1 MASPGFRVLLILFV
15 DRVRVVFYI
24 GASETKCLNLRV
36 QTFFLI
42 NGGWLRTSMSMNE
55 KRSVALLSVLAAVFL
70 TGMKLTVGLLTNSLG
85 ILSEAAHSGL
95 DLVAALM
102 TLFAVKISDKPADE
116 THHYGHGKVEGF
128 SAFFEVILL
137 MVTCGYIIYEAVER
151 IIGKSAHVEVN
162 VYSFA
167 VMAISIVVD
176 ISRSTSLYRVAKK
189 YKSQALEADALHF
202 SSDIWSSAVV
212 IAGLLGYKFFGLVLA
227 DSIAALVVAVLVIVV
242 SIRLGIRTVNVLLD
256 KAPPGMRQSIE
267 EAVAQLPGAERL
279 ESLRIRTSGVKTFVD
294 MRLTLS
300 SDLSFSEAHRIAST
314 AEKNVSQLIPGAD
327 VIVHADPAPLSLK
340 AVPKDKISSIMKE
353 HRGLFVGYHDLNIIH
368 HQDTYLVNMHLVM
381 AADSHVEEAHEV
393 CDHLEAEIKQ
403 VIPGATVTIHIEPRQ
418 PSPSS

>member
-1 MASPGFRVLLILFV
+1 MGT
-15 DRVRVVFYI
+15 D
-24 GASETKCLNLRV
+24 
-36 QTFFLI
+36 
-42 NGGWLRTSMSMNE
+42 E
-55 KRSVALLSVLAAVFL
+55 KRSVAFLSVLAAVFL
-70 TGMKLTVGLLTNSLG
+70 TGMKLAVGLLTNSLG

-102 TLFAVKISDKPADE
+102 TLFAVRISDKPADE
-116 THHYGHGKVEGF
+116 THHYGHGKFEGF
-128 SAFFEVILL
+128 SAFIEVILL

-151 IIGKSAHVEVN
+151 IVGKSAHVEVN
-162 VYSFA
+162 LAAFG
-167 VMAISIVVD
+167 VMAISIAVD
-176 ISRSTSLYRVAKK
+176 ISRSRSLSRVAKK

-202 SSDIWSSAVV
+202 SSDIWSSTVV
-212 IAGLLGYKFFGLVLA
+212 IAGLVAYKFFGLVLA
-227 DSIAALVVAVLVIVV
+227 DSIAALAVAVLVIVV

-294 MRLTLS
+294 MRLTLTR
-300 SDLSFSEAHRIAST
+300 DLSFTEAHRIASL
-314 AEKNVSQLIPGAD
+314 AEKKISHIIPGAD
-327 VIVHADPAPLSLK
+327 VIVHADPAAPLSLK
-340 AVPKDKISSIMKE
+340 AVPKDKISSILKE

-368 HQDTYLVNMHLVM
+368 HQDNYLVNMHVVM

-403 VIPGATVTIHIEPRQ
+403 IIPGATVTIHIEPHQ
-418 PSPSS
+418 PDASS

>member
-1 MASPGFRVLLILFV
+1 MG
-15 DRVRVVFYI
+15 
-24 GASETKCLNLRV
+24 T
-36 QTFFLI
+36 
-42 NGGWLRTSMSMNE
+42 NE
-55 KRSVALLSVLAAVFL
+55 KRSVAFLSVLAAVFL
-70 TGMKLTVGLLTNSLG
+70 TGMKLAVGLLTNSLG

-116 THHYGHGKVEGF
+116 SHHYGHGKVEGF

-137 MVTCGYIIYEAVER
+137 MVTCGYIIYEGVER

-162 VYSFA
+162 IYSFA

-176 ISRSTSLYRVAKK
+176 ISRSRSLSRVAKK

-212 IAGLLGYKFFGLVLA
+212 IAGLVAYKFFGLVLA
-227 DSIAALVVAVLVIVV
+227 DSIAALAVAVLVIVV
-242 SIRLGIRTVNVLLD
+242 SVRLGIRTINVLLD

-279 ESLRIRTSGVKTFVD
+279 DSLRIRTSGEKTFVD
-294 MRLTLS
+294 MRLTLTR
-300 SDLSFSEAHRIAST
+300 DLSFTEAHRIASL
-314 AEKNVSQLIPGAD
+314 AEKKISQIIPGAD
-327 VIVHADPAPLSLK
+327 VIVHADPAAPLSLK
-340 AVPKDKISSIMKE
+340 AVPKDKISSILKE
-353 HRGLFVGYHDLNIIH
+353 HRGLFVVYHDLNIIH
-368 HQDTYLVNMHLVM
+368 HQDNYLVNMHVVM

-403 VIPGATVTIHIEPRQ
+403 IIPGATVTIHIEPHQ
-418 PSPSS
+418 PDASS

>member
-1 MASPGFRVLLILFV
+1 M
-15 DRVRVVFYI
+15 
-24 GASETKCLNLRV
+24 
-36 QTFFLI
+36 
-42 NGGWLRTSMSMNE
+42 SMSE

-116 THHYGHGKVEGF
+116 SHHYGHGKVEGF

-162 VYSFA
+162 IYSFV

-176 ISRSTSLYRVAKK
+176 ISRSRSLSRVAKK

-227 DSIAALVVAVLVIVV
+227 DSIAALAVAVLVIVV
-242 SIRLGIRTVNVLLD
+242 SIRLGIRTINVLLD
-256 KAPPGMRQSIE
+256 KAPPGMRQNIE
-267 EAVAQLPGAERL
+267 QAVAQLPGAERL
-279 ESLRIRTSGVKTFVD
+279 DSLRIRTSGVKTFVD
-294 MRLTLS
+294 MRLTLTR
-300 SDLSFSEAHRIAST
+300 DLSFTEAHRIASL
-314 AEKNVSQLIPGAD
+314 AEKKISQIIPGAD
-327 VIVHADPAPLSLK
+327 VIVHADPAAPFSLK
-340 AVPKDKISSIMKE
+340 AVPKDKISSILKE

-368 HQDTYLVNMHLVM
+368 HQDNYLVNMHVVM

-403 VIPGATVTIHIEPRQ
+403 IIPGATVTIHIEPHQ
-418 PSPSS
+418 PDASS

>member
-1 MASPGFRVLLILFV
+1 
-15 DRVRVVFYI
+15 
-24 GASETKCLNLRV
+24 
-36 QTFFLI
+36 
-42 NGGWLRTSMSMNE
+42 MSMNE

-70 TGMKLTVGLLTNSLG
+70 TGIKLTVGLLTNSLG

-151 IIGKSAHVEVN
+151 IIGKSSHVEVN
-162 VYSFA
+162 IYSFA

-212 IAGLLGYKFFGLVLA
+212 IVGLAGYKFFGLVLA
-227 DSIAALVVAVLVIVV
+227 DSIAALLVAVLVIVV
-242 SIRLGIRTVNVLLD
+242 SVRLGIRTVNVLLD
-256 KAPPGMRQSIE
+256 KAPPGMRE
-267 EAVAQLPGAERL
+267 NVEGVVAQLPGAERL
-279 ESLRIRTSGVKTFVD
+279 DSLRIRTSGAKTFVD
-294 MRLTLS
+294 MRLALV
-300 SDLSFSEAHRIAST
+300 SDLSFSEAHRIASI
-314 AEKNVSQLIPGAD
+314 AEKKVSELIPGAD
-327 VIVHADPAPLSLK
+327 VIVHADPAKNPSSK

-353 HRGLFVGYHDLNIIH
+353 HQRLFAGYHDLNIIH

-381 AADSHVEEAHEV
+381 AGDSHVEEAHKV
-393 CDHLEAEIKQ
+393 CDHLEFEIKQ
-403 VIPGATVTIHIEPRQ
+403 IIPGATVNIHIEPYQ
-418 PSPSS
+418 PNPSS

>member
-1 MASPGFRVLLILFV
+1 MGTN
-15 DRVRVVFYI
+15 D
-24 GASETKCLNLRV
+24 
-36 QTFFLI
+36 
-42 NGGWLRTSMSMNE
+42 
-55 KRSVALLSVLAAVFL
+55 KRSVAFLSVLAAVFL
-70 TGMKLTVGLLTNSLG
+70 TGMKLAVGLLTNSLG

-116 THHYGHGKVEGF
+116 SHHYGHGKVEGF

-162 VYSFA
+162 IYSFA

-176 ISRSTSLYRVAKK
+176 ISRSRSLSRVAKK

-212 IAGLLGYKFFGLVLA
+212 IAGLVAYKFFGLVLA
-227 DSIAALVVAVLVIVV
+227 DSIAALAVAVLVIVV
-242 SIRLGIRTVNVLLD
+242 SIRLGIRTINVLLD

-279 ESLRIRTSGVKTFVD
+279 DSLRIRTSGEKTFVD
-294 MRLTLS
+294 MRLTLTR
-300 SDLSFSEAHRIAST
+300 DLSFTEAHRIASL
-314 AEKNVSQLIPGAD
+314 AEKKISQIIPGAD
-327 VIVHADPAPLSLK
+327 VIVHADPAAPLSLK
-340 AVPKDKISSIMKE
+340 AVPKDKISSILKE

-368 HQDTYLVNMHLVM
+368 HQDNYLVNMHVVM

-403 VIPGATVTIHIEPRQ
+403 IIPGATVTIHIEPHQ
-418 PSPSS
+418 PDASS

>member
-1 MASPGFRVLLILFV
+1 MG
-15 DRVRVVFYI
+15 
-24 GASETKCLNLRV
+24 T
-36 QTFFLI
+36 
-42 NGGWLRTSMSMNE
+42 NE
-55 KRSVALLSVLAAVFL
+55 KRSVAFLSVLAAVFL
-70 TGMKLTVGLLTNSLG
+70 TGMKLAVGLLTNSLG

-116 THHYGHGKVEGF
+116 SHHYGHGKVEGF

-162 VYSFA
+162 IYSFA

-176 ISRSTSLYRVAKK
+176 ISRSRSLSRVAKK

-212 IAGLLGYKFFGLVLA
+212 IAGLVAYKFFGLVLA
-227 DSIAALVVAVLVIVV
+227 DSIAALAVAVLVIVV
-242 SIRLGIRTVNVLLD
+242 SVRLGIRTVNVLLD

-279 ESLRIRTSGVKTFVD
+279 DSLRIRTSGVKTFVD
-294 MRLTLS
+294 MRLTLTR
-300 SDLSFSEAHRIAST
+300 DLSFTEAHRIASL
-314 AEKNVSQLIPGAD
+314 AEKKISQIIPGAD
-327 VIVHADPAPLSLK
+327 VIVHADPAAPLSLK
-340 AVPKDKISSIMKE
+340 AVPKDKISSILKE

-368 HQDTYLVNMHLVM
+368 HQDNYLVNMHVVM

-403 VIPGATVTIHIEPRQ
+403 IFPGATVTIHIEPHQ
-418 PSPSS
+418 PDASS